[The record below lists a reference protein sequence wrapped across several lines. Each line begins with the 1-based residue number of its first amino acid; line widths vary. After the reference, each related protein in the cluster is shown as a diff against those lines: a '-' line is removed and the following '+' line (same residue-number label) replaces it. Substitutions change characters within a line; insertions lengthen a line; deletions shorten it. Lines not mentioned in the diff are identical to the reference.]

1 MENQHDS
8 AATPLGDGDEL
19 SLSPGGSPASK
30 HVDQSPPFEWTT
42 TEVAGQAVVL
52 HDEPD
57 RTATAYVVTGA
68 TRNVRVLAQQDAALY
83 EGSVV
88 TPEYDP
94 DFRRVAFYH
103 AIGGRID
110 AHPVEAW
117 LDEPAICLRE
127 ATGSVG
133 FESLVDS
140 DHPPTGVDTGTGGR

>member
-1 MENQHDS
+1 MENQPSGADTTAQS
-8 AATPLGDGDEL
+8 DDGLALTPRGT
-19 SLSPGGSPASK
+19 PASK
-30 HVDQSPPFEWTT
+30 HVDQSSPFEWTT
-42 TEVAGQAVVL
+42 TEIAGQPVVL

-57 RTATAYVVTGA
+57 RTATAYVVVGA

-83 EGSVV
+83 EGTVV

-103 AIGGRID
+103 VIGGRMET
-110 AHPVEAW
+110 HPVEMW

-133 FESLVDS
+133 FESLVDGE
-140 DHPPTGVDTGTGGR
+140 PPAGVDTGPGSR